1 MRTANEYLC
10 RVGVGFLNDHTVL
23 FCACKHFLF
32 LSAVDR
38 ALKNGRIIDDGS
50 KGEVLNRHSLP
61 SMLESSVTL
70 VWQHGRF

>member
-1 MRTANEYLC
+1 MRTGNEYLC

-32 LSAVDR
+32 LSVVDK
-38 ALKNGRIIDDGS
+38 ALKNGRILYDGS
-50 KGEVLNRHSLP
+50 KGAVLNRHSLP

-70 VWQHGRF
+70 LWQHGRF